1 MSTEYQSTVNNTDEP
16 VEWYVD
22 LASYTFEDI

>member
-1 MSTEYQSTVNNTDEP
+1 MSPEYQSTVNNTDEP